1 VELRAAVEFAVDVA
15 TRSVTRAG
23 TMLAFAT
30 ADELATG
37 GGLVIARQVS

>member
-1 VELRAAVEFAVDVA
+1 VQFHAGVELQAAVDFAGDA
-15 TRSVTRAG
+15 GTRSVKRAG

-37 GGLVIARQVS
+37 GGL

>member
-1 VELRAAVEFAVDVA
+1 VQFHAGVELQAAVDFAVDAA

-37 GGLVIARQVS
+37 GGL